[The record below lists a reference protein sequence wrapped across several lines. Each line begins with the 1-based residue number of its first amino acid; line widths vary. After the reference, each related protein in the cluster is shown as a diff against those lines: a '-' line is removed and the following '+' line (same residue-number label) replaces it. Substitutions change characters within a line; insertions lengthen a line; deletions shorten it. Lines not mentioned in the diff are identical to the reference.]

1 MSAIYDRV
9 MASRMY
15 LDNAATSFPKPQRVH
30 DAMMRY
36 AMEVGGTAG
45 RGNYAEAI
53 EGARVI
59 NECRRR
65 VCQYINGES
74 WRHVVFALNTSDAL
88 NLAIKG
94 VVLGAWKRGGH
105 NGDPIHVVAS
115 QMEHNS
121 VLRPL
126 NALAELINGATGRE
140 IFSWTCVDADVNGLV
155 AADAIARAIRPE
167 TALVAAIHAS
177 NVTGTIQPVAEYGR
191 VCREAHVK
199 RSKPGGG
206 VPLLIDAAQSLGH
219 EPVDVRAMDV
229 DLLAFPGHKGL
240 LGPLGTGGLYLRP
253 GMEAFVDSVREGG
266 TGSQSENDVQPTS
279 MPEKYEPGSQNAVG
293 LAGLSE
299 GVAHLIE
306 RGDAIYEHDRLLRR
320 VMLEELAALDALGD
334 GFRQL
339 GLRLLGP
346 RDAAKRVGVFS
357 LVHDTFTPAELA
369 ALLEQE
375 HGILTRAGLS
385 CAPRVHQRL
394 GTSDGGALRMSIGPF
409 VTEQDARRACAALGD
424 LCRAQRSSGVVMTLG
439 QSLAEKR

>member
-1 MSAIYDRV
+1 MDARL
-9 MASRMY
+9 Y

-30 DAMMRY
+30 DAMLRY

-45 RGNYAEAI
+45 RGNYFEAR

-65 VCQYINGES
+65 LCQFINGES
-74 WRHVVFALNTSDAL
+74 WKHVVFALNTSDAL

-94 VVLGAWKRGGH
+94 IVLGAWMRGSHGPR
-105 NGDPIHVVAS
+105 GMSPIHVVAT

-126 NALAELINGATGRE
+126 AALTEVINAVTPGT
-140 IFSWTCVDADVNGLV
+140 FSWTCVEADQDGLV
-155 AADAIARAIRPE
+155 TAQSLAAAIRPE
-167 TALVAAIHAS
+167 TVLVAALHAS

-191 VCREAHVK
+191 VCRAARVNAP
-199 RSKPGGG
+199 KPGGGG
-206 VPLLIDAAQSLGH
+206 VPLLVDAAQTLGH
-219 EPVDVRAMDV
+219 EPVDVQAMGI

-253 GMEAFVDSVREGG
+253 GMEAIIQPVREGG
-266 TGSQSENDVQPTS
+266 TGSQSEQDTQPTS
-279 MPEKYEPGSQNAVG
+279 LPDKYEPGSQNAIG
-293 LAGLSE
+293 LAGLGE
-299 GVAHLIE
+299 ALAYLLE
-306 RGDAIYEHDRLLRR
+306 RGDSIYEHDRTLRR
-320 VMLEELAALDALGD
+320 AMLDGLADLDALGTAP
-334 GFRQL
+334 GRL

-346 RDAAKRVGVFS
+346 HDPMRRVGVFS
-357 LVHDTFTPAELA
+357 LTHDTLSPAELA

-394 GTSDGGALRMSIGPF
+394 GTTADGGALRMSVGPF
-409 VTEQDARRACAALGD
+409 VSESDVRRACRALGEV
-424 LCRAQRSSGVVMTLG
+424 CESTPRRSPVVETANKQAIASSG
-439 QSLAEKR
+439 S